1 VLATI
6 PILLGWL
13 LTVGACYAAGVI
25 VLRLFRPELY
35 REEQEY
41 FRFVIGAACFS
52 LLIFLLTAAG
62 LAYPPVFVG
71 VEIAILLFA
80 FWQLVRYSERATP
93 LPDFAYIWKT
103 VFWAPVTVFGV
114 YYFIH
119 ALAPET
125 SPDGATYHLG
135 IVGRYLRQHSFG
147 HITTQMYANLSE
159 GIEMLF
165 LAAYSVGKHS
175 SAALVEFT
183 FLLALPW
190 GMLSYGRRIG
200 FPKAGVLA
208 ALLVYASP
216 IFGLSGT
223 VAYNDVAGA
232 CVLFATFYLLQI
244 WAETRQSRL
253 IPLIGL
259 LAGFCFAAKYTLFLA
274 LPFAGLFLLWKFWRA
289 HQPFVRPL
297 AMYAACA
304 LIMVI
309 PWLAKNWIIVRNP
322 LSPFANRLFPN
333 PYITPQFE
341 QEYSGMMRHRE
352 GLMLAQRPLDHIVL
366 GGRTGGLLGPVFLLS
381 PLALLA
387 LRFRAGR
394 HLLLAGF
401 LFTLPAY
408 TNVETRFLM
417 PMLPFLALALSLALV
432 ETPAGIPIV
441 LAFHLLTAWPSSVQ
455 AYAAPFAWR
464 LNDFHPAEAFRL
476 VPETITLRTRM
487 PDVRIAEL
495 LERETPANATI
506 FAYGNPPEA
515 YTSREIIVKY
525 ESALGNRLGEVLWA
539 ALLPDY
545 QPKQELS
552 FEFSP
557 RTLQKFRVVQTATHP
572 TSVWS
577 VSELRVWDGGAEFVP
592 DASWRFTSSVNP
604 WDIGLAFDRHLVTQW
619 STVQAIRPGM
629 YIEVDLGQERQVS
642 RIVLDSAQQ
651 EWSGSLSL
659 EVLRAGKWQA
669 LSTSPGSRLLSETF
683 DLRREAISEL
693 KREGI
698 THLLISANDIGKHDF
713 FTKQTSWGIQFVDE
727 AQGNRLYRL
736 L

>member
-1 VLATI
+1 
-6 PILLGWL
+6 
-13 LTVGACYAAGVI
+13 
-25 VLRLFRPELY
+25 
-35 REEQEY
+35 
-41 FRFVIGAACFS
+41 
-52 LLIFLLTAAG
+52 
-62 LAYPPVFVG
+62 
-71 VEIAILLFA
+71 
-80 FWQLVRYSERATP
+80 
-93 LPDFAYIWKT
+93 
-103 VFWAPVTVFGV
+103 
-114 YYFIH
+114 
-119 ALAPET
+119 
-125 SPDGATYHLG
+125 
-135 IVGRYLRQHSFG
+135 
-147 HITTQMYANLSE
+147 
-159 GIEMLF
+159 
-165 LAAYSVGKHS
+165 
-175 SAALVEFT
+175 
-183 FLLALPW
+183 
-190 GMLSYGRRIG
+190 
-200 FPKAGVLA
+200 
-208 ALLVYASP
+208 
-216 IFGLSGT
+216 
-223 VAYNDVAGA
+223 
-232 CVLFATFYLLQI
+232 
-244 WAETRQSRL
+244 
-253 IPLIGL
+253 
-259 LAGFCFAAKYTLFLA
+259 
-274 LPFAGLFLLWKFWRA
+274 
-289 HQPFVRPL
+289 
-297 AMYAACA
+297 
-304 LIMVI
+304 MVI
-309 PWLAKNWIIVRNP
+309 PWLAKNWITVRNP